1 MSDNSKEGGM
11 YKSVAAVFF
20 ISMFC
25 RVFGF
30 LREIAIGAWFP
41 AVESDAYFMA
51 IKIFN
56 IFALLFGYMWTTSY
70 TPLYTHAYKADDSRK
85 LADRLTSNLLN
96 ILLLISVSL
105 TVLCEIFVGPIC
117 DFIATGFTGDKLQM
131 TIRMTQ
137 IVLPAIPFFGMY
149 YFFSAVLN
157 AQKKFK
163 IVEAATAFVGLGV
176 ILSIVC
182 FKWLMG
188 PYSIA
193 LGALLAYVLQFIVML
208 PSVMKSFKY
217 QPVLTFKEEKTKEF
231 FRLLAPSA
239 IGVAAAEINSVIDSA
254 LASTLS
260 DGNVTS
266 LNFALRINTF
276 ATSLLVTP
284 IITVLFTR
292 LSEYVANGEK
302 KGFEITLRNG
312 METLGVICIPITALV
327 AVASEDVVRIV
338 YQHGQFSEESVG
350 LTTAALFFYI
360 IGLIF
365 YGFKTLLN
373 RAFYAH
379 KNTKTPM
386 ITGFIYIG
394 LNVLLNFLLIGPMG
408 VGGLALANT
417 IALFLATV
425 VMIIAYIYKY
435 GKWNMEGSAREFAI
449 MIFGAALCIL
459 VYLGLR
465 HVLYSNLYLRFFI
478 PCGAGVLVY
487 AAVARIFKVRQ
498 FMELWN
504 MVISKFIK
512 KR

>member
-1 MSDNSKEGGM
+1 M
-11 YKSVAAVFF
+11 YRSVAAVFF

-41 AVESDAYFMA
+41 TVESDAYFMA

-70 TPLYTHAYKADDSRK
+70 TPLYTHAYTEDDTRKTADK
-85 LADRLTSNLLN
+85 LTSNLLN

-105 TVLCEIFVGPIC
+105 TVICEIFANPIT
-117 DFIATGFTGDKLQM
+117 DLIATGFTGDKLAM
-131 TIRMTQ
+131 TVRMTRM
-137 IVLPAIPFFGMY
+137 VLPAIPFFGLY

-157 AQKKFK
+157 AQKRFK

-176 ILSIVC
+176 ILSILA
-182 FKWLMG
+182 FRRFLG

-193 LGALLAYVLQFIVML
+193 LGALLAYILQFLVML
-208 PSVMKSFKY
+208 PSLIKSFTY
-217 QPVLTFKEEKTKEF
+217 QPVLSFKEEKTKEF

-260 DGNVTS
+260 DGNVTC

-292 LSEYVANGEK
+292 LSEYVAEGEK
-302 KGFEITLRNG
+302 KGFDITLRNG
-312 METLGVICIPITALV
+312 METLGVICVPITALV

-338 YQHGQFSEESVG
+338 YQHGQFTEESVG
-350 LTTAALFFYI
+350 LTTSALFFYI

-386 ITGFIYIG
+386 ITGFVYIG
-394 LNVLLNFLLIGPMG
+394 FNVLLNFLLIGPMG
-408 VGGLALANT
+408 VGGLALANSA
-417 IALFLATV
+417 ALLISTV
-425 VMIIAYIYKY
+425 IMVLAYIWKY
-435 GKWNMEGSAREFAI
+435 GKWNMEGSVREFAI
-449 MIFGAALCIL
+449 MILGAALCIGT
-459 VYLGLR
+459 YFGLR
-465 HVLYSNLYLRFFI
+465 HTLYFNLYLRFFI
-478 PCGAGVLVY
+478 PCAAAALVY
-487 AAVARIFKVRQ
+487 IAVARIFKVRQ
-498 FMELWN
+498 FMELWD

-512 KR
+512 K